1 MEKLISTGK
10 ERVVIITGAARGIGL
25 ETAQLLKQRDWK
37 VIGIDL
43 LPAEDSAP
51 FEDFFAIDI
60 SDNIL
65 LTDTVDAI
73 VLKHGSIHALVN
85 NAGLTPVAPFLETK
99 DEDLDLA
106 FEINV
111 KALFRL
117 TRLVVSKMRNQGQG
131 SIVNLASVNASRG
144 VTNTSI
150 YSMTKGAVVAFTQTL
165 AIELAGLNIRS
176 NAIAPAPTS
185 TKKVLA
191 LLSEDAIAVR
201 TQRIP
206 MKRLGAPSDIANA
219 IHFLI
224 SDDSE
229 FITGTVL
236 PVDGGYLAYGS

>member
-1 MEKLISTGK
+1 MEKLISTGNK
-10 ERVVIITGAARGIGL
+10 RVVIITGAARGIGL

-37 VIGIDL
+37 IIGIDQ
-43 LPAEDSAP
+43 LPSEDLTP
-51 FEDFFAIDI
+51 FEDFFVIDI
-60 SDNIL
+60 SDNIRL
-65 LTDTVDAI
+65 AETVEVIA
-73 VLKHGSIHALVN
+73 LKYGSIHALVN
-85 NAGLTPVAPFLETK
+85 NAALTPVAPFLETK

-117 TRLVVSKMRNQGQG
+117 TRLVVSKMQNQGQG
-131 SIVNLASVNASRG
+131 SIVNLASVNAARG

-150 YSMTKGAVVAFTQTL
+150 YSMTKGAIVAFTQTL

-191 LLSEDAIAVR
+191 LLSEDALAVR
-201 TQRIP
+201 KQRIP
-206 MKRLGAPSDIANA
+206 MKRLGRPHDMATA